1 MKSTFKM
8 SILALSL
15 GLMTAVT
22 SCKEE
27 PKEVKN
33 DVDSTTTIEV
43 KAPDST
49 QTPMPDSSTTT
60 STTTTV
66 EVKKD
71 EKAK

>member
-15 GLMTAVT
+15 GLMTTVA

-27 PKEVKN
+27 SKEVKN
-33 DVDSTTTIEV
+33 DVDSTTKVEV

-49 QTPMPDSSTTT
+49 QTPNPDSSVSTST
-60 STTTTV
+60 STTT